1 MEALK
6 EESFIVVDI
15 GDTIT
20 RAVYVEKSQTGLG
33 LRAVAETETT
43 IEKPELDVTVGVS
56 KAAEALGRQVGRKL
70 WDRGGP
76 VEGVRLLCSS
86 SSGGG
91 LYMMVAGVTS
101 MISGESAKRAAL
113 GAGALLMDVFTKD
126 DRRASYQMVGSMRM
140 MKPDI
145 FLLAGGTDGGAIVQV
160 LDMADLLRVAD
171 VKPRFGSSFKLPV
184 IYAGNVDIRDEVSK
198 TLPETRY
205 ATTAVENVRPS
216 IEQENLGPAR
226 EAIYDSYMEHV
237 IVHSPGFDKLAK
249 SVYRDIIPTEAAIG
263 NAVYALAME
272 RQANALAVDVGGSST
287 DVYSV
292 YSGVF
297 NRSLN
302 ADIGLTYGIAN
313 IMKQVGVQALSRW
326 LPEDLKE
333 REIRNIVANLMV
345 LQPSRFSPK
354 EAMVRA
360 AAAREAMKLGIESHK
375 EIASRLK
382 GVGVQR
388 TVGDIFTQ
396 LLESTYLDMMKTK
409 LIVARGEAFTST
421 TSADAVLMLL
431 DALEPMG
438 VTEILIDKGN
448 LLPQIGMLQ
457 ALAADSALRMLEE
470 NSLKPMGT
478 CIAPR
483 GTIRR
488 GEQALRIR
496 GKRRDGASIDQVVNQ
511 GDIGVVALG
520 EGERAEVVVEPSGK
534 LDIGM
539 GRGKGFTGTVLGGML
554 GIVLDARGR
563 PLKVSDN
570 RDIAK
575 WLDSISKSAVTAEAV
590 KHV

>member
-539 GRGKGFTGTVLGGML
+539 GKGKGFTGTVLGGML